1 MAVQIMRIITG
12 SAKGRKLVSPKG
24 VETRPMQDRVKE
36 ALFSSL
42 GALVVGARVADLYAG
57 TGSIGLEALSR
68 GAASAVFVESSR
80 DASVTLKQN
89 VVLVD
94 LGGDVVVDTVE
105 GFLARSRTTFDLVF
119 MDPPYPVEAETVQQT
134 LANIIPRLSE
144 GATVILQRRWGGEAP
159 QAAGLELVDERR
171 YGSTQIWRYEESL
184 T

>member
-1 MAVQIMRIITG
+1 M
-12 SAKGRKLVSPKG
+12 
-24 VETRPMQDRVKE
+24 
-36 ALFSSL
+36 
-42 GALVVGARVADLYAG
+42 
-57 TGSIGLEALSR
+57 
-68 GAASAVFVESSR
+68 
-80 DASVTLKQN
+80 
-89 VVLVD
+89 
-94 LGGDVVVDTVE
+94 VDTVE